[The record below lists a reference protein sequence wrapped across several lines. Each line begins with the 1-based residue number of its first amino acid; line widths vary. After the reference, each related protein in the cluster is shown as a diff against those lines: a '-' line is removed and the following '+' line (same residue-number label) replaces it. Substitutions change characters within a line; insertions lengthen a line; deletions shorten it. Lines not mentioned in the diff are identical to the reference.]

1 MVKAGVCLL
10 YMIHDLFGY
19 MLSYFNY
26 LELLFAG
33 SSPVPLTI
41 EEFKK
46 IIINKAL

>member
-33 SSPVPLTI
+33 SSPAPLTI
-41 EEFKK
+41 LVLKLFEYR
-46 IIINKAL
+46 